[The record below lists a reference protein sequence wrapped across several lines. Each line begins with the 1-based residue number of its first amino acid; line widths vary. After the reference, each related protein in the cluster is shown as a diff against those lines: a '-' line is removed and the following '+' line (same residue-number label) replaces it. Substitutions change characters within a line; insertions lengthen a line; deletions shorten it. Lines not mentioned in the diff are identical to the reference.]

1 MIHPEMKAAFPPRM
15 WKCPDCGATISR
27 GGTCCGKT
35 QGGAPMPKPTDM
47 VEILNGPHAGMTG
60 RVRCITNGK
69 ARVVFSAM
77 QRSVVV
83 SVSYLKVSR

>member
-1 MIHPEMKAAFPPRM
+1 
-15 WKCPDCGATISR
+15 
-27 GGTCCGKT
+27 
-35 QGGAPMPKPTDM
+35 MPKPTDM